1 MTQGYHNNTHHHSQD
16 SVRDQ
21 HRQRRTSN
29 NGSSGNNRHHQWP
42 RSRHNSGHS
51 SSQRDRTHSNSS
63 NTNIHVAELAPH
75 YASKFSTSNVVIT
88 NTPHSSMSLGV
99 TNGMSGVV
107 ASSSIVSSSTTT
119 TFYSGVK
126 LAPPVQSA
134 SVEKLERRS
143 NDQKVWYT
151 IQVFP
156 CHLVIPGNGGTIPR
170 KPYRIYRRYE
180 DVTDFADQLEE
191 EFPAL
196 IPRVTSPGAPS
207 SSFAMEDAQESALC
221 SVSGSASILSSAS
234 VSPSPLYQT
243 SAAMTNSNHNNHSAS
258 TYHDPSD
265 STAAFTDKG
274 VASLVHVHVPCTLT
288 PGCATTPNAPTTAA
302 PSKTLPRLKSRL
314 VLYVTKAACVQRKD
328 ELDRYLKDLFALGP
342 IIAQSRLVAEFFG
355 IWKTDMEMHLSHENR
370 DPLALHTG
378 ASLSSPIS
386 ASLSPDATLAPP
398 LPDLHHGTP
407 EPFSPSS
414 PSDILMHHSFNNDTV
429 PTDDTTM
436 DFASPSA
443 PKYISPSLPPSTH
456 LASPSLSPSPNPE
469 PLRVLIA
476 PIVEDLGH
484 VSDVEMASPTKP
496 SPSQRE
502 IVDGHES
509 ETGIEIEPNTA
520 ATSDSVTTRTIRKFR
535 SLRRPSA
542 TPINQQRPTESEAL
556 AQDGKQSTPKTHQVS
571 ETPAVTSATV
581 PTQVPNTKPKIM
593 KRAKTIVFR
602 PEVTMQPLSSKHV
615 IPPWNRIPS
624 TMAPISPVSPTSPS
638 LSPRND
644 GLSEPFDSTFSNYNE
659 ERPRKLSMTQS
670 KTMPSIPTQPASFP
684 SASGNSGG
692 APSTISSS
700 SSGVTYPSGLSTSS
714 GLSTGGFAMTR
725 GGSISSQGSSSSS
738 ITPLIAPWNRVNS
751 KSEINTHLHSLI
763 KISGQ
768 PTPSLQNPAVNS
780 PFIPIEVSKS
790 VKKKQLQSVPTMP
803 QGRGMTKSV
812 TVPANLKDYQ
822 DQNQEFSQQVQ
833 KLRGNPVPVLNQPPQ
848 TRSRTTSGSRIRN
861 GSGTAMTRNQLAA
874 DTNVPQ
880 GVVPIMTISA
890 PEPSRPQPSG
900 EQDNAVPSDSI
911 RKKRAPRRESGSLHS
926 PSMST
931 KQPVSILK
939 NSGTRKA
946 SLTVPSS
953 MFSPAPSPDTPRT
966 GSRARSTSASV
977 ATTFKIVMDADTI
990 VALQVVEDPRE
1001 FLLTLV
1007 ELRTRVEAKLLK
1019 SNIQLPAAFD
1029 LVWKSSA
1036 STSDSS
1042 VASAPESLPAP
1053 AAPLT
1058 SMSTPLPGQGLLL
1071 KTDQDLQQAIQ
1082 GSKNRKVTLRCA
1094 L

>member
-1 MTQGYHNNTHHHSQD
+1 M
-16 SVRDQ
+16 
-21 HRQRRTSN
+21 
-29 NGSSGNNRHHQWP
+29 
-42 RSRHNSGHS
+42 
-51 SSQRDRTHSNSS
+51 
-63 NTNIHVAELAPH
+63 
-75 YASKFSTSNVVIT
+75 
-88 NTPHSSMSLGV
+88 
-99 TNGMSGVV
+99 
-107 ASSSIVSSSTTT
+107 
-119 TFYSGVK
+119 
-126 LAPPVQSA
+126 
-134 SVEKLERRS
+134 
-143 NDQKVWYT
+143 
-151 IQVFP
+151 
-156 CHLVIPGNGGTIPR
+156 
-170 KPYRIYRRYE
+170 
-180 DVTDFADQLEE
+180 
-191 EFPAL
+191 
-196 IPRVTSPGAPS
+196 
-207 SSFAMEDAQESALC
+207 
-221 SVSGSASILSSAS
+221 
-234 VSPSPLYQT
+234 
-243 SAAMTNSNHNNHSAS
+243 
-258 TYHDPSD
+258 
-265 STAAFTDKG
+265 
-274 VASLVHVHVPCTLT
+274 
-288 PGCATTPNAPTTAA
+288 
-302 PSKTLPRLKSRL
+302 
-314 VLYVTKAACVQRKD
+314 
-328 ELDRYLKDLFALGP
+328 
-342 IIAQSRLVAEFFG
+342 
-355 IWKTDMEMHLSHENR
+355 
-370 DPLALHTG
+370 
-378 ASLSSPIS
+378 
-386 ASLSPDATLAPP
+386 
-398 LPDLHHGTP
+398 
-407 EPFSPSS
+407 
-414 PSDILMHHSFNNDTV
+414 
-429 PTDDTTM
+429 
-436 DFASPSA
+436 
-443 PKYISPSLPPSTH
+443 SPSLPSSTH

-476 PIVEDLGH
+476 PVAEDLGH
-484 VSDVEMASPTKP
+484 VSDVEMASPTEP
-496 SPSQRE
+496 SPAQRE

-520 ATSDSVTTRTIRKFR
+520 ATSDSVTTRTIKKFR

-542 TPINQQRPTESEAL
+542 TSIDQQRPTESEAL

-571 ETPAVTSATV
+571 ETPAVASATV
-581 PTQVPNTKPKIM
+581 PTQVSNTKPKIM

-644 GLSEPFDSTFSNYNE
+644 GLSEPFDSTFSSYNE

-670 KTMPSIPTQPASFP
+670 KTMSSIPTQPASFP

-692 APSTISSS
+692 TSSEASSS
-700 SSGVTYPSGLSTSS
+700 SSGVKSPSGLSASS
-714 GLSTGGFAMTR
+714 GLSTGGIAMTR
-725 GGSISSQGSSSSS
+725 RGSISSQGFSSSS

-768 PTPSLQNPAVNS
+768 PTPSLQNPATSSLFV
-780 PFIPIEVSKS
+780 PIEISKS
-790 VKKKQLQSVPTMP
+790 LMNKQLQAMSTMP
-803 QGRGMTKSV
+803 KGRGMTKSV

-833 KLRGNPVPVLNQPPQ
+833 KLRDNPVHVLTQPPQ

-861 GSGTAMTRNQLAA
+861 GSGTAMTRSRSAT

-880 GVVPIMTISA
+880 GVVPIMTVSA
-890 PEPSRPQPSG
+890 PEPSRPQLSG
-900 EQDNAVPSDSI
+900 EQDAVPSDGI

-946 SLTVPSS
+946 SLTVPGSS
-953 MFSPAPSPDTPRT
+953 MFSPFPSPDTPRT
-966 GSRARSTSASV
+966 SSRARSTSASV

-1007 ELRTRVEAKLLK
+1007 ELRTRIEAKLLK

-1036 STSDSS
+1036 STSVSS
-1042 VASAPESLPAP
+1042 MASAPESLPSP
-1053 AAPLT
+1053 ATLST
-1058 SMSTPLPGQGLLL
+1058 STSTPLPGQGLLL